1 MPMRLRTSST
11 IAVAVFLAKNRCP
24 PNKPKKNQRRY
35 ATPVL
40 FFLAS
45 YNIMLCVASSIFLS
59 EKENIIFEIL
69 VISVATAQFKSNR
82 LYNYVCFYASYPT
95 FSLFLTRRRLR
106 SEGSPTMPSIF
117 KGFESG
123 SCCLFIG
130 WLAVSFFKSQNS
142 ITAFFVILFLFT
154 IV

>member
-1 MPMRLRTSST
+1 M
-11 IAVAVFLAKNRCP
+11 
-24 PNKPKKNQRRY
+24 
-35 ATPVL
+35 PVL

-82 LYNYVCFYASYPT
+82 LYNHVCFYASYPA
-95 FSLFLTRRRLR
+95 FSLFLTRCRLR

-130 WLAVSFFKSQNS
+130 WLAVSFSKPKFHQCVFRNTVSSQERELICLDLS
-142 ITAFFVILFLFT
+142 WIRRQSD
-154 IV
+154 

>member
-11 IAVAVFLAKNRCP
+11 IAVAVFLAYNRCP

-69 VISVATAQFKSNR
+69 VISITTAQFKSNR
-82 LYNYVCFYASYPT
+82 LYNYVCFYAIYPT
-95 FSLFLTRRRLR
+95 FTLYLA
-106 SEGSPTMPSIF
+106 
-117 KGFESG
+117 SG
-123 SCCLFIG
+123 PL
-130 WLAVSFFKSQNS
+130 
-142 ITAFFVILFLFT
+142 
-154 IV
+154 